1 LLGGEKESKDM
12 ETINREALDRVR
24 DKEFLDIN
32 EATAIFECSR
42 STIHRLCQKALV
54 LAYKE
59 PMGGG
64 TKMKWAIS
72 KQGLLDYYNARR
84 EGAQRRGLQ
93 MRVWPRDIPK
103 EWLTMREAVEVTG
116 WGKDAIGR
124 WCREGLVEA
133 ERRSNCW
140 FLEPSQLAKFT
151 KKAPRGWSTTSE
163 ARRITGLTRA
173 RLSKLAL
180 EDKLVARK
188 SAGRW
193 HFNRESLA
201 EHMRRREKYMP
212 KDLRQSQAEEA

>member
-1 LLGGEKESKDM
+1 M
-12 ETINREALDRVR
+12 ERINQEALDKVA

-42 STIHRLCQKALV
+42 STIHRLCQKGLV
-54 LAYKE
+54 YAYKV
-59 PMGGG
+59 PMGGSG
-64 TKMKWAIS
+64 RKMKWAIS
-72 KQGLLDYYNARR
+72 KQGLLDYYNARK
-84 EGAQRRGLQ
+84 EGAKRRGLQ
-93 MRVWPRDIPK
+93 MRIWPRDIPK
-103 EWLTMREAVEVTG
+103 HWLTMREAVDATG

-124 WCREGLVEA
+124 WCRDELVES

-140 FLEPSQLAKFT
+140 FLEPTQLVSFT
-151 KKAPRGWSTTSE
+151 KWAPEGWATTAE
-163 ARRITGLTRA
+163 ARKITGLTRA

-180 EDKLVARK
+180 EGKLDAHK

-212 KDLRQSQAEEA
+212 KQYRRRAEGS

>member
-1 LLGGEKESKDM
+1 M
-12 ETINREALDRVR
+12 ETINQEALDRVE

-42 STIHRLCQKALV
+42 STIHRLCQKGLV
-54 LAYKE
+54 FAYKE

-72 KQGLLDYYNARR
+72 KQGLLDYYNARQ
-84 EGAQRRGLQ
+84 EGAKRRGLQ
-93 MRVWPRDIPK
+93 MRVWPRDIAK

-124 WCREGLVEA
+124 WCREGLVKA

-140 FLEPSQLAKFT
+140 FLEPRQLVSFT
-151 KKAPRGWSTTSE
+151 KKAPEGWVTTAE
-163 ARRITGLTRA
+163 AREITGLTRA

-180 EDKLVARK
+180 EGKLEARK

-193 HFNRESLA
+193 HFNKKSLA
-201 EHMRRREKYMP
+201 EHMKRREKYMP
-212 KDLRQSQAEEA
+212 KDYRRQELIGSREV

>member
-1 LLGGEKESKDM
+1 M
-12 ETINREALDRVR
+12 ETINQEALDRVK

-42 STIHRLCQKALV
+42 STIHRLCQKGLV
-54 LAYKE
+54 HAYKE

-84 EGAQRRGLQ
+84 EGARRRGLQ

-103 EWLTMREAVEVTG
+103 EWLTMREAVEVTN

-124 WCREGLVEA
+124 WCREGLVKA
-133 ERRSNCW
+133 ARRSNCW
-140 FLEPSQLAKFT
+140 FLEPTQLAEYT
-151 KKAPRGWSTTSE
+151 KSAPSGWATTSE
-163 ARRITGLTRA
+163 ARRLTGLTRA

-180 EDKLVARK
+180 EGKLVARK
-188 SAGRW
+188 AAGRW
-193 HFNRESLA
+193 HFNKASLEA
-201 EHMRRREKYMP
+201 HMKRREKYMP
-212 KDLRQSQAEEA
+212 KEFRHSEGTEA

>member
-1 LLGGEKESKDM
+1 M
-12 ETINREALDRVR
+12 ETINQEALDRVKG
-24 DKEFLDIN
+24 KEFLDIN
-32 EATAIFECSR
+32 EATAIFGCSR
-42 STIHRLCQKALV
+42 STIHRLFQKGLV
-54 LAYKE
+54 QAYKE

-72 KQGLLDYYNARR
+72 RQGRLDYYNARK
-84 EGAQRRGLQ
+84 EGARRRGLQ
-93 MRVWPRDIPK
+93 MRIWPRDIPK

-133 ERRSNCW
+133 GRRSNCW
-140 FLEPSQLAKFT
+140 FLEPVQLAKFT
-151 KKAPRGWSTTSE
+151 KKAHSGWATTSE

-180 EDKLVARK
+180 EGKLVARK
-188 SAGRW
+188 AAGRW
-193 HFNRESLA
+193 HFNTESLA

-212 KDLRQSQAEEA
+212 KDFRHSEGAEE

>member
-1 LLGGEKESKDM
+1 M
-12 ETINREALDRVR
+12 ETVNQEALDRVK

-42 STIHRLCQKALV
+42 STIHRLCQKGLV
-54 LAYKE
+54 HAYKE

-72 KQGLLDYYNARR
+72 KQGLLSYYTARK
-84 EGAQRRGLQ
+84 EGAERRGLQ

-140 FLEPSQLAKFT
+140 FLEPTQLIKFT
-151 KKAPRGWSTTSE
+151 KKAPAGWVTTAE
-163 ARRITGLTRA
+163 ARRMTGLTRA

-180 EDKLVARK
+180 EGKLEARK
-188 SAGRW
+188 AAGRW
-193 HFNRESLA
+193 HFDRESLA
-201 EHMRRREKYMP
+201 HHMRRREKYMP
-212 KDLRQSQAEEA
+212 KESRQPEAEKV

>member
-1 LLGGEKESKDM
+1 MDRIDQK
-12 ETINREALDRVR
+12 ALDKVA

-32 EATAIFECSR
+32 DATAIFMCSR
-42 STIHRLCQKALV
+42 STIHRLCQKGLV
-54 LAYKE
+54 YAYKE

-64 TKMKWAIS
+64 KKMKWAIS
-72 KQGLLDYYNARR
+72 KKGLLDYYWARK
-84 EGAQRRGLQ
+84 EGAKRKGLQ

-124 WCREGLVEA
+124 WCRDKLVQA

-140 FLEPSQLAKFT
+140 FLEPTQLVAFT
-151 KKAPRGWSTTSE
+151 KKAPPGWATTAE
-163 ARRITGLTRA
+163 ARKITGLTRA

-180 EDKLVARK
+180 EDKVKARK

-193 HFNRESLA
+193 HFDKESLA
-201 EHMRRREKYMP
+201 EHMRRREKYLP
-212 KDLRQSQAEEA
+212 KEFKRKMAKSQ

>member
-1 LLGGEKESKDM
+1 M
-12 ETINREALDRVR
+12 ETINQEALDRVK

-42 STIHRLCQKALV
+42 STIHRLCQKGLV
-54 LAYKE
+54 HAYKE

-72 KQGLLDYYNARR
+72 TQGLLDYYNARR
-84 EGAQRRGLQ
+84 EGARRRGLQ

-103 EWLTMREAVEVTG
+103 EWLTMREAVEVTH

-124 WCREGLVEA
+124 WCREGMVEA

-140 FLEPSQLAKFT
+140 FLEPTQLSSFT
-151 KKAPRGWSTTSE
+151 KNAPSGWATTSQ

-180 EDKLVARK
+180 EGKLEARK
-188 SAGRW
+188 AAGRW
-193 HFNRESLA
+193 HFNKESLA
-201 EHMRRREKYMP
+201 AHMRRREKYMP
-212 KDLRQSQAEEA
+212 KDFRHSAGEEE

>member
-1 LLGGEKESKDM
+1 M
-12 ETINREALDRVR
+12 ETMNQEALERVA
-24 DKEFLDIN
+24 DKDFIDIN

-42 STIHRLCQKALV
+42 STIHRLCQKGLV
-54 LAYKE
+54 HAYKE

-64 TKMKWAIS
+64 RKMKWAIS
-72 KQGLLDYYNARR
+72 KQGLLDYYQARK
-84 EGAQRRGLQ
+84 EGAKRRGLQ

-103 EWLTMREAVEVTG
+103 DWLTMREAVDVTG
-116 WGKDAIGR
+116 WGKDAISR
-124 WCREGLVEA
+124 WCRDRLVRS

-140 FLEPSQLAKFT
+140 FLEPTQLAKFT
-151 KKAPRGWSTTSE
+151 KKAPPGWATTAD

-180 EDKLVARK
+180 EGKVKARK

-193 HFNRESLA
+193 HFDRASLA

-212 KDLRQSQAEEA
+212 KSFRSRGGAGH